1 MTDMREAQR
10 SYEANVNVI
19 GASRRMIQRT
29 HRNSQI
35 LIGRATMPTPSA
47 AAQAY
52 ASLARI
58 AEPMAAA
65 KTAGES
71 AAGPNFGAML
81 KEAVGALNAAAR
93 NSDSQTQAMA
103 AGKANIVD
111 VVTAVAETEVTIDA
125 LVSVRDKVISAYEEI
140 MRMPI

>member
-1 MTDMREAQR
+1 
-10 SYEANVNVI
+10 
-19 GASRRMIQRT
+19 
-29 HRNSQI
+29 
-35 LIGRATMPTPSA
+35 MPTPSA

-58 AEPMAAA
+58 GDPMAVA
-65 KTAGES
+65 KSPEGG
-71 AAGPNFGAML
+71 AGPNFNALL
-81 KEAVGALNAAAR
+81 KEAVGALNTAAR

-125 LVSVRDKVISAYEEI
+125 LVSVRDKVIAAYEEI